1 MAGPKLNTSI
11 ASGGAGRFE
20 NTLWSRVFAAAR
32 LDSSL
37 SCQPALEELCR
48 QYWYPIYAYIR
59 RCGRDRQQARDLT
72 QGFFAYLL
80 ERDVLKRANPERGRF
95 RSFLLGTLK
104 NFLLNQHEKE
114 QAIRRGGKVEF
125 VSIDEETAEGLYL
138 NEPSSTLTPEKLFDR
153 RWAMTVLGEAMQR
166 LRVEYERSGMKEIFT
181 AAQPYLTGDG
191 ESSFAEL
198 GVQLKRNEGAARVL
212 VFRFRERFRQLIR
225 CVIADTVAD
234 LEQVELELEHLQAA
248 LRES

>member
-1 MAGPKLNTSI
+1 MAGLRRNTSV
-11 ASGGAGRFE
+11 ASGGAGKFE

-32 LDSSL
+32 LESSV
-37 SCQPALEELCR
+37 CQPALEELCR

-59 RCGRDRQQARDLT
+59 RGGRDRQQARDLT

-80 ERDVLKRANPERGRF
+80 EGNVLKRASPERGRF

-114 QAIRRGGKVEF
+114 QTLRRGGRVEF
-125 VSIDEETAEGLYL
+125 VSIDEETAEGLYAH
-138 NEPSSTLTPEKLFDR
+138 EPSSSLTPEKLFDR
-153 RWAMTVLGEAMQR
+153 RWAMTVLEDAMRR
-166 LRVEYERSGMKEIFT
+166 LQAEYERAGMTQIFT

-198 GVQLKRNEGAARVL
+198 GAQLKRNEGAARVL

-225 CVIADTVAD
+225 SVIGDTVSD
-234 LEQVELELEHLQAA
+234 LEQVEIELAHLQAS